1 MSACAKFEFPSLSRS
16 GLKVS
21 GSGGV
26 GWGGFQVTTVS
37 NLNPSCIE
45 LESGLGF
52 DNDRNPSC
60 IEVEFGLGFDNATV
74 FDGDLVVVIFGGLL
88 TDRNLIATC

>member
-21 GSGGV
+21 GSVGV

-45 LESGLGF
+45 LELLGLGF
-52 DNDRNPSC
+52 DNSLMTSNTD
-60 IEVEFGLGFDNATV
+60 ITTIL
-74 FDGDLVVVIFGGLL
+74 LVTPGTSV
-88 TDRNLIATC
+88 T

>member
-21 GSGGV
+21 CSGGV

-52 DNDRNPSC
+52 DNNLNPSC
-60 IEVEFGLGFDNATV
+60 IEEEFWLGLTILNYFFLADFAQKW
-74 FDGDLVVVIFGGLL
+74 I
-88 TDRNLIATC
+88 

>member
-21 GSGGV
+21 GSVGV

-52 DNDRNPSC
+52 DNNLNPSC
-60 IEVEFGLGFDNATV
+60 IEVEFGLGFDNIESLFSCRFCTEMDMTRHA
-74 FDGDLVVVIFGGLL
+74 LYS
-88 TDRNLIATC
+88 CEC